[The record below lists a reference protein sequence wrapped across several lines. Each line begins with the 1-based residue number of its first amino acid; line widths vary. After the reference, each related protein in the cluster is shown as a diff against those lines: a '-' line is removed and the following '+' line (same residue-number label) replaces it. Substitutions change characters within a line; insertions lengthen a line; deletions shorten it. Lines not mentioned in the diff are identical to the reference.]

1 MLAGQLFCDFELAN
15 RAIDGSPA
23 ALVSNSGFT
32 AKRKPAFNHLMKTE
46 HRLRSADNWSSLVLE
61 LHSKR
66 QITLKNLFFGA
77 STVTMTAFLGL
88 IFWSA
93 YDLFMR
99 HRAIR
104 YSEHEF
110 MENTFKNHDGECQL
124 FS

>member
-66 QITLKNLFFGA
+66 QMTLKNLLLVA

-88 IFWSA
+88 IFWST
-93 YDLFMR
+93 YDLFIR
-99 HRAIR
+99 HRTAC
-104 YSEHEF
+104 YSGHAFIE
-110 MENTFKNHDGECQL
+110 KI
-124 FS
+124 